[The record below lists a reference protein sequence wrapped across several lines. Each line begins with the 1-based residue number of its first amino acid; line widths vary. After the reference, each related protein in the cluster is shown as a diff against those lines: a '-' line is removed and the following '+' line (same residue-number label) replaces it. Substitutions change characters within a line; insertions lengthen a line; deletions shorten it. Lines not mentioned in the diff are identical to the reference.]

1 MWQPEQPGSGLAPI
15 KKPFDLAPNRS
26 STPNHLGAETAA
38 PKSRGPLDGIK
49 LRLFRVEAYDQA
61 VNTPRS
67 NAYPIIYSLL
77 TASFRYIICNH
88 YPHSTP
94 ISS

>member
-1 MWQPEQPGSGLAPI
+1 MICQRRFVPA
-15 KKPFDLAPNRS
+15 
-26 STPNHLGAETAA
+26 PNHLSAETAA

-77 TASFRYIICNH
+77 DSELQIY
-88 YPHSTP
+88 YM
-94 ISS
+94 